1 MDQNDE
7 FDQSQGNE
15 GENDQFFHQED
26 QDNVKGDS
34 KSSEILPMPSGFVTK
49 IFVDPNVD
57 PNVNLIKIML
67 QSNANFTDESETW
80 LYESIFSFYSLLAF
94 EALSMEYQRIATKD
108 ACMILAT
115 KFSDVMQTLHNRIY
129 FQENFLNFLP
139 NGVVPE
145 HVLMKLSE
153 LSKGKL
159 NKKFTTLSSQPSHAE
174 EVKQIELRLANL
186 GNKVCYLEIK

>member
-57 PNVNLIKIML
+57 PNVNLVKIML

-80 LYESIFSFYSLLAF
+80 LYESIFSFYSLLTF
-94 EALSMEYQRIATKD
+94 EALSMEYQRIATND

-186 GNKVCYLEIK
+186 GNKVC